1 MLLLIGKARYH
12 GSRLLVRLSRRE
24 LWDSDCQGC
33 AGLAVSVS
41 HVAGEALLSKGSSFA
56 ELWTYCCNHALIS

>member
-41 HVAGEALLSKGSSFA
+41 HVTGEALLSKGSSLA
-56 ELWTYCCNHALIS
+56 